1 MPAGRDAGARSL
13 GRRKLCAAAQ
23 ALRRFRSHCRS
34 NEGGDGIGVTA
45 DPSASVEPG
54 AWPGFRTAA
63 LRHVPCLV
71 RETSRTAPSP
81 FAATGAQRFL
91 ALLDSMVMAQLNSV
105 PSKDSAAELPLARGM
120 FFGPAQ
126 RPLFGL
132 LHEPASHSDRTGVV
146 LCNPFGYEAICAH
159 RAYRHLAERLARAG
173 HTALRFDY
181 DGTGDSFGDDTDPG
195 RVRAWIDSIHAAI
208 GEVQRTGVEQVVLFG
223 VRLGGLLAL
232 HAACERHDV
241 SGLIL
246 WAPCLNGKAYLRE
259 LKVLQRVHEETLNA
273 PAVTP
278 TAELEE
284 ALGFALTAETAFTLK
299 GLDVRELS
307 HCSARDALLLAREE
321 LGADLRAVPQL
332 ERLGLSTTSESLP
345 GFAAMLTDP
354 HKSELPERSFATIER
369 WLAQRRHRS
378 SAVFSA
384 TRSAPSPA
392 ADAYAYAVPERI
404 LRIGPQKL
412 FGILSEAKSQPNGER
427 PRASSR
433 TAAIFLNPGAIHRIG
448 MNRMYVGLSRSWAAR
463 GVPSLR
469 FDISSIGD
477 SAAES
482 GSAENRLY
490 SKHAVWDVQAAMGEL
505 VSQGVAEQFVL
516 VGLCSGAYAAFH
528 SALADARVSGLLL
541 INPQTFEYKDGDSLE
556 VQRRKNFSEARYY
569 QRSLF
574 RASSWAKALRGNVDF
589 SYIAGVLATRAR
601 AVAQSRWELLRQSIV
616 AGRVPSSLY
625 RQLRGLCD
633 RGCRVSCIYTGDD
646 PGLEHFRE
654 ALILHERALLRHPGF
669 SLDVI
674 AGPDHTFTPLW
685 SQVRLGELLERRLKA
700 CCGQPLRPTG
710 RESLANASART

>member
-1 MPAGRDAGARSL
+1 MSTEQRNWPDFRTS
-13 GRRKLCAAAQ
+13 
-23 ALRRFRSHCRS
+23 ALR
-34 NEGGDGIGVTA
+34 DGT
-45 DPSASVEPG
+45 
-54 AWPGFRTAA
+54 
-63 LRHVPCLV
+63 CLV
-71 RETSRTAPSP
+71 SEIPRTAPQP
-81 FAATGAQRFL
+81 FAATEAQGSL
-91 ALLDSMVMAQLNSV
+91 ALLDSMLTTQLNDV
-105 PSKDSAAELPLARGM
+105 PEAASAAECPLPRGM
-120 FFGPAQ
+120 FFGPPE
-126 RPLFGL
+126 RPLLGL
-132 LHEPASHSDRTGVV
+132 LHEPASRGDRTGVV

-159 RAYRHLAERLARAG
+159 RTYRHLAERLARAG

-208 GEVQRTGVEQVVLFG
+208 GELQRAGVEQVVLFG

-273 PAVTP
+273 PAATQ
-278 TAELEE
+278 TAEVDE
-284 ALGFALTAETAFTLK
+284 ALGFALTAETALTLK
-299 GLDVRELS
+299 GLDIRELS
-307 HCSARDALLLAREE
+307 HCSARDALLIARDE
-321 LGADLRAVPQL
+321 LGTDLRAVPQL
-332 ERLGLSTTSESLP
+332 ERLGLNTTSEALP

-354 HKSELPERSFATIER
+354 HKSELPEQSLASIER
-369 WLAQRRHRS
+369 WLGRRRRRS
-378 SAVFSA
+378 SAVSSA
-384 TRSAPSPA
+384 LRSAPAPA
-392 ADAYAYAVPERI
+392 VDTVFAHAVRERI
-404 LRIGPQKL
+404 LRIGQQKL
-412 FGILSEAKSQPNGER
+412 FGILNEAKAQPKCAER

-448 MNRMYVGLSRSWAAR
+448 MNRMYVGLSRSWGAQ

-469 FDISSIGD
+469 LDISSIGD

-482 GSAENRLY
+482 GTAENRLY
-490 SKHAVWDVQAAMGEL
+490 SKHAALDVRAAIEEL
-505 VSQGVAEQFVL
+505 VRLGVAEQFVL

-528 SALADARVSGLLL
+528 AALAEPRVSGLLL
-541 INPQTFEYKDGDSLE
+541 VNPQTFEYKDGDSLE

-574 RASSWAKALRGNVDF
+574 RASSWAKALRGGVDF

-601 AVAQSRWELLRQSIV
+601 AVAQSRWELVRQSLV
-616 AGRVPSSLY
+616 AARVPNSLY

-633 RGCRVSCIYTGDD
+633 RGCRVSCIYSGDD
-646 PGLEHFRE
+646 PGLEHFHE
-654 ALILHERALLRHPGF
+654 AVIPHERALLRHPGF

-700 CCGQPLRPTG
+700 CCGQSARPTE
-710 RESLANASART
+710 REPLANGSART

>member
-1 MPAGRDAGARSL
+1 L
-13 GRRKLCAAAQ
+13 
-23 ALRRFRSHCRS
+23 
-34 NEGGDGIGVTA
+34 
-45 DPSASVEPG
+45 
-54 AWPGFRTAA
+54 
-63 LRHVPCLV
+63 
-71 RETSRTAPSP
+71 
-81 FAATGAQRFL
+81 AATEAQGSL
-91 ALLDSMVMAQLNSV
+91 ALLDSMMMTQLNSV
-105 PSKDSAAELPLARGM
+105 PEAASAVECPLPRGM
-120 FFGPAQ
+120 FFGPRE

-132 LHEPASHSDRTGVV
+132 LHEPASRGDRTGVV

-159 RAYRHLAERLARAG
+159 RTYRHLAERLARAG

-208 GEVQRTGVEQVVLFG
+208 GELQRAGVEQVVLFG

-273 PAVTP
+273 PSATP
-278 TAELEE
+278 TAEVEE
-284 ALGFALTAETAFTLK
+284 ALGFALTAETALTLK
-299 GLDVRELS
+299 GLDIRELS
-307 HCSARDALLLAREE
+307 HCSARDALLIAREE
-321 LGADLRAVPQL
+321 LGTDLRAVPQL
-332 ERLGLSTTSESLP
+332 ERLGLNTTSEALP

-354 HKSELPERSFATIER
+354 HKSELPEQSLASIER
-369 WLAQRRHRS
+369 WLARRRRRS
-378 SAVFSA
+378 SAVSGA
-384 TRSAPSPA
+384 ARGAPAPA
-392 ADAYAYAVPERI
+392 KGTVDAHAVPERI
-404 LRIGPQKL
+404 LRIGQQKL
-412 FGILSEAKSQPNGER
+412 FGILSEAKAAPERAER
-427 PRASSR
+427 PSAAR

-448 MNRMYVGLSRSWAAR
+448 MNRMYVGLSRSWAEQ

-469 FDISSIGD
+469 LDISSIGD

-482 GSAENRLY
+482 GTAENRLY
-490 SKHAVWDVQAAMGEL
+490 SKHAVGDVRAAIAEL
-505 VSQGVAEQFVL
+505 VRQGVAEHFVL

-528 SALADARVSGLLL
+528 AALADPRVSGLLL
-541 INPQTFEYKDGDSLE
+541 VNPQTFEYKDGDSLE

-574 RASSWAKALRGNVDF
+574 RASSWAKALRGNVNF

-601 AVAQSRWELLRQSIV
+601 AVAKSRWELLRQSLV
-616 AGRVPSSLY
+616 AGPVANSLY
-625 RQLRGLCD
+625 RQLRDLCD
-633 RGCRVSCIYTGDD
+633 RGCRVSCIYSEDD

-654 ALILHERALLRHPGF
+654 AVIPHERALLRHPGF

-685 SQVRLGELLERRLKA
+685 SQVRLGELLERRLRA
-700 CCGQPLRPTG
+700 CCDQSARPAA
-710 RESLANASART
+710 REPLANGGART